1 MHRAQYPTPPL
12 RPLRTLSLVV
22 ALLLVTAPLLAY
34 TVILKDGSQMQAKEK
49 PRVEGERVIITL
61 PNGTETFLAAE
72 EVDFE
77 ATEEYNE
84 MNLGGAVLIEG
95 GKAKGLPTEIEK
107 EEATLGDLI
116 SSGQAKTRARAPVKR
131 PDMTD
136 PAGPGHSKA
145 GYLDLRSMRR
155 QAFGDLELMS
165 EVRSYFTSQG
175 LEAQVFRGSQPD
187 RALIE
192 VITSSES
199 AVFKSLE
206 VAARALPQVRER
218 HPNRLEALEMIL
230 RTERGSSG
238 GQFVMTADL
247 ASDINDGSTDIPT
260 FFIENVQF

>member
-1 MHRAQYPTPPL
+1 MRWIHNPSSRA
-12 RPLRTLSLVV
+12 LRTLLI
-22 ALLLVTAPLLAY
+22 ALAMLLVTAPLVAY
-34 TVILKDGSQMQAKEK
+34 TVILKDGTQIIAKEK
-49 PRVEGERVIITL
+49 PRIDGERAIITL
-61 PNGTETFLAAE
+61 PSGTETFLAVE
-72 EVDFE
+72 EIDME

-84 MNLGGAVLIEG
+84 MNLGGAILIEG
-95 GKAKGLPTEIEK
+95 GKATALPSEVETEET
-107 EEATLGDLI
+107 TLGDLI
-116 SSGQAKTRARAPVKR
+116 TSGRAKTRSRAPVKR

-136 PAGPGHSKA
+136 PSGPARSEA
-145 GYLDLRSMRR
+145 GYLDLSSMRR

-175 LEAQVFRGSQPD
+175 LEAQVFRGSQSD
-187 RALIE
+187 RALVE
-192 VITSSES
+192 LTTGSES

-218 HPNRLEALEMIL
+218 HPNRIAALELVL

-247 ASDINDGSTDIPT
+247 AAELNDGTTDIPT